1 VHGLSSNAR
10 DHAACD
16 QLDGCGDTAGLGE
29 QQCYQDEDLHGT
41 CLRGDPV
48 LSSTPTKAPGSVTRP
63 TVLVESRLG
72 NSALVADSLMTSMRE
87 SRSLIPRL
95 SAASTSTARS
105 LRVSNAN
112 RGGHRNGGHGAA
124 EHDGNDG
131 YDCHAGQR
139 YDVGQQQHW

>member
-1 VHGLSSNAR
+1 MPRA
-10 DHAACD
+10 
-16 QLDGCGDTAGLGE
+16 T
-29 QQCYQDEDLHGT
+29 
-41 CLRGDPV
+41 
-48 LSSTPTKAPGSVTRP
+48 SSTATPQVWESSSAIRTRICTALVCVTRP
-63 TVLVESRLG
+63 TVLVESRFG

-95 SAASTSTARS
+95 SAASTSPARS
-105 LRVSNAN
+105 LGVSNAN

-139 YDVGQQQHW
+139 FDAGQQQQR